1 MKGEEC
7 HMSQPEG
14 IKTSFEDV
22 SQVVKKVK
30 VEVSREFLEE
40 RLEKA
45 YKKLMKSAKIKGF
58 RPGKAP
64 LSIIKSRYRESVVE
78 QLEEELVREGS
89 MEAIKERKM
98 KAVAITRIEDGKYH
112 EGKEFT
118 FTAHIEILP
127 EIDPEGYMGI
137 KVTGEAPEVSD
148 EEVERE
154 LEMLRESHAVYKPVE
169 RESMEGD
176 YLDISFKSFEG
187 NQVLNETNDTVYV
200 IGGPSS
206 LGEEFDEQMKGKKGG
221 DFCDFEISY
230 PGDFQVETVRGK
242 TIRYEIEVKSVKEKE
257 LPDLDDEFAKSLPD
271 IDDLA
276 ALKNEARKSLIHR
289 KEQDIETKQKEEI
302 INTIIEKN
310 PMEVPETVVEDEIR
324 GELQGMEARLSSQ
337 GIDFDPSKI
346 NVEALKEKYR
356 DGAERSVKTSLLFH
370 SIGEKEGITVTD
382 EEIEKELK
390 GMSERYNISYENV
403 ASYYGDEKRKESLRD
418 TLGEKKVIDFLLKNA
433 EKDAEKKSSEQEDQ
447 GTVKEQENN

>member
-1 MKGEEC
+1 
-7 HMSQPEG
+7 MSQPEG
-14 IKTSFEDV
+14 MKTSFEDV
-22 SQVVKKVK
+22 SQVVKKVT
-30 VEVSREFLEE
+30 VEVSQEFLEK

-45 YKKLMKSAKIKGF
+45 YRKLMKSAKIKGF

-64 LSIIKSRYRESVVE
+64 LSIIKSRYRDVVVE

-89 MEAIKERKM
+89 MGAIKERKM

-137 KVTGEAPEVSD
+137 KVTGEVPEVSE
-148 EEVERE
+148 EEVGRE
-154 LEMLRESHAVYKPVE
+154 LEMLREANAIYRPVE
-169 RESMEGD
+169 RESKEGD

-187 NQVLNETNDTVYV
+187 DQVLNEMNDTVYV

-206 LGEEFDEQMKGKKGG
+206 LGEEFDEQMKGKEGG
-221 DFCDFEISY
+221 DHADFEISY
-230 PGDFQVETVRGK
+230 PDDFQVETVRGK

-276 ALKNEARKSLIHR
+276 SLKDEIRKNLVHQ
-289 KEQDIETKQKEEI
+289 KEHDIEAKQKEEI
-302 INTIIEKN
+302 INTIVEKN

-324 GELQGMEARLSSQ
+324 EELQGMEARLRSQ

-356 DGAERSVKTSLLFH
+356 DGAVRSVKASLLLS

-382 EEIEKELK
+382 GEIEEELK
-390 GMSERYNISYENV
+390 GISERYNISYENV
-403 ASYYGDEKRKESLRD
+403 ASYYNDEKRKESLRD
-418 TLGEKKVIDFLLKNA
+418 SLGEKKVIDFLLKNA
-433 EKDAEKKSSEQEDQ
+433 EKDAERKSSAQEEQGAGKGQED
-447 GTVKEQENN
+447 K